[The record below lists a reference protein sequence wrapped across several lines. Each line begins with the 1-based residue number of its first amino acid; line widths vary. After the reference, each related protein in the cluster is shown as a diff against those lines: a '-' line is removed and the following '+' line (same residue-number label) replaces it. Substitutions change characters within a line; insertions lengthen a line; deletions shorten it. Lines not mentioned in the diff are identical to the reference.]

1 MFFITLFFLALS
13 LSADAF
19 AVALGAGISQK
30 SIKMMQALKMAFSF
44 WFFQALMPIIGF
56 FLASIFS
63 KYITSYDHWIAFILL
78 GYIGWNMIYEWWKW
92 EDEVITEKNIFGLKS
107 LITLGIATSIDAL
120 AVGVSLTASTKDI
133 FFPALMIGVITFFI
147 SYLGV
152 EFGKKWGKH
161 VGSRSEIIGGLILI
175 GIGTK
180 ILIEHLI
187 S

>member
-1 MFFITLFFLALS
+1 MSFITLLFLALS

-19 AVALGAGISQK
+19 AVAVATGISQK
-30 SIKMMQALKMAFSF
+30 SIKISEAIKMAFSF

-63 KYITSYDHWIAFILL
+63 EYITSYDHWIAFFLL
-78 GYIGWNMIYEWWKW
+78 WYIGWNMIYEWWKW
-92 EDEVITEKNIFGLKS
+92 NDETIEEKNVFGLKS

-120 AVGVSLTASTKDI
+120 AVGVSLTASTQDI
-133 FFPALMIGVITFFI
+133 LFPALMIGLVTFLF

-152 EFGKKWGKH
+152 EFGKKWGNH

-187 S
+187 I